1 MVAPEMK
8 IKPGIGP
15 VELPPPGRYTSRRHL
30 VRFLM
35 IGQALI
41 RPDPDALLVRIHL
54 AHPDPAAAALAI
66 AGMFGTLRLGAEK
79 PHMLDTAVT
88 AMPAVQQD

>member
-1 MVAPEMK
+1 
-8 IKPGIGP
+8 
-15 VELPPPGRYTSRRHL
+15 
-30 VRFLM
+30 M

-54 AHPDPAAAALAI
+54 AHPVPAAAALAI
-66 AGMFGTLRLGAEK
+66 AGMFGALRLGAEK
-79 PHMLDTAVT
+79 PYMLDTAVT